1 MAAAQARL
9 GHLLK
14 KIRIDADYRTVDA
27 NLAELPSNT
36 TMKGYAKLAKRLNFH
51 DNLPEGWDAGEVSNE
66 IQANGVTRM
75 LRLSELIS
83 QFACDNLSPASLVFI
98 MLPVPP
104 PGGDPRAY
112 MSLLSAL
119 SDQIKCPTI
128 FIRGN
133 HKDVLTLYS

>member
-14 KIRIDADYRTVDA
+14 KIRIDADYHFDA
-27 NLAELPSNT
+27 NLRELPSNT

-83 QFACDNLSPASLVFI
+83 
-98 MLPVPP
+98 
-104 PGGDPRAY
+104 
-112 MSLLSAL
+112 
-119 SDQIKCPTI
+119 
-128 FIRGN
+128 
-133 HKDVLTLYS
+133 